1 MTVNWLADKAFGHM
15 PGWAVRRDIFRK
27 LLMTGLLSLSVIP
40 GRAQDAEPGEVAGGV
55 RVPEINDQGVMTS
68 LLTGR
73 EVRFRPRKPME
84 IKGLEIFFFEPDG
97 VTVRMNAVS
106 PGCFYDSMKSKAFSD
121 EPIRIEGN
129 GFVITGTRYEYMAS
143 EQTMEIFEDAKVVLK
158 NVNLGDLTPSS
169 PADPPEGASANNADL
184 TLTP

>member
-1 MTVNWLADKAFGHM
+1 MTVLWLADNAIGPM
-15 PGWAVRRDIFRK
+15 RGRAVRRDLFRI
-27 LLMTGLLSLSVIP
+27 GLTVWMLCLSGIP

-55 RVPEINDQGVMTS
+55 RVPEINDQGIMTS

-84 IKGLEIFFFEPDG
+84 ITGLEIFFFEPDG

-106 PGCFYDSMKSKAFSD
+106 PGCYYDSIKGKAFSD
-121 EPIRIEGN
+121 KPIRIEGS

-143 EQTMEIFEDAKVVLK
+143 EQTMEIFEDVKVELK
-158 NVNLGDLTPSS
+158 NVNLGDLTPSTSNDS
-169 PADPPEGASANNADL
+169 PEDASDDEADL

>member
-1 MTVNWLADKAFGHM
+1 MTDNWLVDQDVGQM
-15 PGWAVRRDIFRK
+15 PGRAVRRDVFRGI
-27 LLMTGLLSLSVIP
+27 LILGLLGLTGIP
-40 GRAQDAEPGEVAGGV
+40 GRAQDAESGEVAGGV

-84 IKGLEIFFFEPDG
+84 IKGLEVFFFEPDG

-106 PGCFYDSMKSKAFSD
+106 PGCFYDSNNGKAFSD

-143 EQTMEIFEDAKVVLK
+143 EQTMEIFEDAKVVFK
-158 NVNLGDLTPSS
+158 NVNLVDLTPSS
-169 PADPPEGASANNADL
+169 PADLPEAASESDANL